1 MNLIVDASV
10 AVKWYFPEP
19 RASQAHSLLLGT
31 DPLHA
36 PDFLLLEIDNVLCR
50 RMRQKETGIV
60 KAEEIRKAIRAPG
73 LHLHPSQ
80 YLLDEAFAIAAGS
93 GCSPYDCLYVALAAR
108 LAGRMVTDDQRLC
121 RSLAGSILSRHV
133 LWIGDMA

>member
-19 RASQAHSLLLGT
+19 RAPQAHSLLLGM

-36 PDFLLLEIDNVLCR
+36 PDFLLLEFDSVLCR
-50 RMRQKETGIV
+50 RMRRGEIGLP
-60 KAEEIRKAIRAPG
+60 KADELRRAIRAPG
-73 LHLHPSQ
+73 LHLHPVRD
-80 YLLDEAFAIAAGS
+80 LLDEAFAIAAGS

-121 RSLAGSILSRHV
+121 RSLAGGLLSQHI
-133 LWIGDMA
+133 LWIGDVG